1 MLVMTGQGE
10 LSVGPDGQFP
20 YPSQRVIRME
30 RICRL
35 LNDALT
41 PYQAELGPA
50 DNRGCRHLSVH
61 DEHGLPILRRTVCER
76 ELVEQQ
82 LLVDLVD
89 GLHRDLQIAEGRLQ
103 PCVIAASQHQR
114 QMHGTFA

>member
-1 MLVMTGQGE
+1 
-10 LSVGPDGQFP
+10 
-20 YPSQRVIRME
+20 ME

-41 PYQAELGPA
+41 PYHTQLGAEDASGQRLLTVLNSQGQQT
-50 DNRGCRHLSVH
+50 LS
-61 DEHGLPILRRTVCER
+61 RTVSQHQLQDQR
-76 ELVEQQ
+76 

-103 PCVIAASQHQR
+103 PCVIAALQQCKVP
-114 QMHGTFA
+114 QGTFA